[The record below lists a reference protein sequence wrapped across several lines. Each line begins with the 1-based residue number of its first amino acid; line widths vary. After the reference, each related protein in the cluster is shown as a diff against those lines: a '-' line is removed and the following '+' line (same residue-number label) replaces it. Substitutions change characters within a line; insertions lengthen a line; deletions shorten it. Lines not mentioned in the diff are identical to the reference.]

1 MWRVGARKL
10 IHAKIFKLSITKNR
24 CLRGHTELH
33 ECSHTHHC
41 SSVCDA
47 SVYQLSEQQLS
58 ERTGT
63 DMSIIRAQLS
73 ERTCVFHN
81 GVDTDG
87 NYDER

>member
-1 MWRVGARKL
+1 MWLKS
-10 IHAKIFKLSITKNR
+10 IWIKIPFD
-24 CLRGHTELH
+24 LRGHTELH

-73 ERTCVFHN
+73 ERTCVFQ
-81 GVDTDG
+81 
-87 NYDER
+87 

>member
-1 MWRVGARKL
+1 M
-10 IHAKIFKLSITKNR
+10 R
-24 CLRGHTELH
+24 CIGKG
-33 ECSHTHHC
+33 
-41 SSVCDA
+41 
-47 SVYQLSEQQLS
+47 QLSEQQLS